1 MAEIITG
8 AEALIR
14 CLIAEGVDRIF
25 GYPGGSIINTYD
37 KLYDYQD
44 KITHVLARH
53 EQGAIH
59 AAEGYSRVTNRPGV
73 VIVTSGPGAANVVT
87 GLSDAMLDSTPIV
100 AISGQVGSKFLG
112 SDSFQETDVV
122 GITLPITKWSLQVR
136 KAADIPAAVAKAFYI
151 AASGRPG
158 PVMLDISKDAQ
169 VGKLEWNG
177 YEKLRFIRS
186 YNPRPYVPA
195 KSIIE
200 AAELINA
207 SKRPL
212 ILTGHG
218 VMIAGAEKELVEFAE
233 KGDIP
238 VAATLLGLSTIP
250 SDHPLFKGMLGMH
263 GNIGPNYM
271 TNQADL
277 LIAVGMRFDDRI
289 TADIERYA
297 PNAKKIHIDI
307 DSSEFNR
314 NINVDLAIH
323 GDALDVLRQL
333 TPMIDQQKRT
343 EWCAT
348 FDACNAVEDK
358 QVKARELS
366 GVGQL
371 KMGEVIDKVA
381 KATEGKAVL
390 VTDVGQNQ
398 MMSARYF
405 KYTLP
410 RSIVTSGGLGTMGF
424 GLPAAIGAKMGAP
437 ERMVCLFCG
446 DGGFQM
452 TIEELGTIMQ
462 YGTAVKIIVLNNS
475 FLGNVRQW
483 QELFFK
489 GRYSQTQMVNP
500 DFVMIANAYG
510 IKGENVTNR
519 DDLDAAIERMLE
531 HDGAYVLNVSIDSG
545 DNVFPMVPLGASVSE
560 IMLNKEE
567 RFVFPSENLSD

>member
-37 KLYDYQD
+37 KLFDYQD

-73 VIVTSGPGAANVVT
+73 VIVTSGPGAANIVT

-136 KAADIPAAVAKAFYI
+136 KAEDIPAAVAKAFYI
-151 AASGRPG
+151 ASSGRPG

-169 VGKLEWNG
+169 VGKIEWKG
-177 YEKLRFIRS
+177 YEKLKFIRS
-186 YNPRPYVPA
+186 YNPRPYVSPN
-195 KSIIE
+195 SIIE
-200 AAELINA
+200 AANLINA
-207 SKRPL
+207 SQRPL

-218 VMIAGAEKELVEFAE
+218 VMIAEAEKELAAFAE
-233 KGDIP
+233 KGNIP

-250 SDHPLFKGMLGMH
+250 SSHPLFKGMLGMH

-333 TPMIDQQKRT
+333 IPMVDTQNRT
-343 EWCAT
+343 DWCAT
-348 FDACNAVEDK
+348 FDACNKVEDER
-358 QVKARELS
+358 VKARELS
-366 GVGQL
+366 GEGLL

-381 KATEGKAVL
+381 KATDGKAVL

-405 KYTLP
+405 KYTDP

-437 ERMVCLFCG
+437 ERTVCLFCG

-462 YGTAVKIIVLNNS
+462 YGTAVKIIVLNNN

-489 GRYSQTQMVNP
+489 GRYSQTQMLNP

-510 IKGENVTNR
+510 IQGENVTNR
-519 DDLDAAIERMLE
+519 EELDAAIDRMLK
-531 HDGAYVLNVSIDSG
+531 HNGAYVLNVSIDSS

-567 RFVFPSENLSD
+567 RFVFPFEEISE